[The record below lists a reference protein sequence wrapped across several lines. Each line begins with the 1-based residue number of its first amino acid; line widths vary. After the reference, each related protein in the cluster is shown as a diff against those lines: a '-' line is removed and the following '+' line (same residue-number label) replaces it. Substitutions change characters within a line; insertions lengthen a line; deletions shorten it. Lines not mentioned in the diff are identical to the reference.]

1 MSGVRLT
8 LRLCWAMRGMLA
20 VAALGLAA
28 LNVIADTRR
37 PDDPVT
43 IRVDTAA
50 RKGPMHP
57 FWAWFGHDEPN
68 YTYTENGKKLLSAL
82 QDLSPVPVFVRVHN
96 LLTSGDGTPA
106 LKWGSTNVYTED
118 ARGNPVYNWTILD
131 RIVDTYL
138 ARGMKPFVQLGFM
151 PEALSSAPAGV
162 PYRHFWKPGD
172 PYNDIYTGWTYAP
185 KDYRKWEELSYQVTR
200 HLVEKYGRREV
211 ESWWFELWNEPDIGY
226 WSGSVGPGRGRGDP
240 QAAAKAQTRR
250 DEFNKLYDFTV
261 EGVRRALPAARIGGP
276 EVTGGAQ
283 NMLRSFLRHTSAG
296 TNYAT
301 GKIGTPLDVITFHAK
316 GSPTFIDN
324 RVRMGVASQLRN
336 INNHFAVIKEFPIYA
351 RTPIVIGESD
361 PEGCAACGVTHYP
374 QNGYRN
380 GTMFPTYTALQIAR
394 TYELADLHQVNLL
407 GAVTWAFLFEDQPY
421 FDGFRDLATNGIA
434 KPVLNTFRMLG
445 QMSGDRVQ
453 AVSSAGLTV
462 EEIRDKG
469 VRGVPDISALA
480 ARSSRSA
487 TVLIW
492 NYHDDDLPAPAAPV
506 TLTID
511 GLPAG
516 RAVVTHTRIDETHS
530 NSYTAWLGMGSP
542 QKPTPAEYA
551 ALERASALQPL
562 KRARQVTIARDG
574 RVTETFDLPRK
585 SVSFVKVTW

>member
-1 MSGVRLT
+1 
-8 LRLCWAMRGMLA
+8 MRTKLA
-20 VAALGLAA
+20 VAILVLTALGLAA
-28 LNVIADTRR
+28 EQASQNG
-37 PDDPVT
+37 PVT
-43 IRVDTAA
+43 IRVDTTVK
-50 RKGPMHP
+50 KGSMYP

-68 YTYTENGKKLLSAL
+68 YAYTPNGLKLLSAL
-82 QDLSPVPVFVRVHN
+82 RDLSPVPVFMRAHN
-96 LLTSGDGTPA
+96 LLTSGDGAYA

-118 ARGNPVYNWTILD
+118 ASGKPIYDWKILD
-131 RIVDTYL
+131 RIVDAYR
-138 ARGMKPFVQLGFM
+138 ARGMKPFVQLGFT
-151 PEALSSAPAGV
+151 PEALSSAPPNV

-185 KDYRKWEELSYQVTR
+185 KDYKKWEELCYQVTR
-200 HLVEKYGRREV
+200 HFVEKHGRQEV

-226 WSGSVGPGRGRGDP
+226 WSGSVGPGGGRGDP
-240 QAAAKAQTRR
+240 QAAQKAQTRR
-250 DEFNKLYDFTV
+250 DEFNTLYDFTV
-261 EGVRRALPAARIGGP
+261 EGVRRALATARIGGP

-283 NMLRSFLRHTSAG
+283 GMLRTFLQHTSSG
-296 TNYAT
+296 TNDAN
-301 GKIGTPLDVITFHAK
+301 GGIGTPLDLITFHAK
-316 GSPTFIDN
+316 GSPTFVDN
-324 RVRMGVASQLRN
+324 RVRMGVANQLRS
-336 INNHFAVIKEFPIYA
+336 IDRHFAVIREFPMYA
-351 RTPIVIGESD
+351 KTPIVIGESD

-394 TYELADLHQVNLL
+394 TYELADLHRVNLL

-462 EEIRDKG
+462 EEVRDQG
-469 VRGVPDISALA
+469 VRGAPDISALA

-492 NYHDDDLPAPAAPV
+492 NYHDDDLPAQPAPI
-506 TLTID
+506 TLTIE

-516 RAVVTHTRIDETHS
+516 RATVTHARIDDNHS
-530 NSYTAWLGMGSP
+530 NAYSAWLKTGSP
-542 QKPTPAEYA
+542 QKPTSAQYA
-551 ALERASALQPL
+551 ALEEASALQALTP
-562 KRARQVTIARDG
+562 ARQVTIGRDG
-574 RVTETFDLPRK
+574 RVTEVFELPRK
-585 SVSFVKVTW
+585 SVSFVEVSWF

>member
-1 MSGVRLT
+1 M
-8 LRLCWAMRGMLA
+8 MRQAPALSLA
-20 VAALGLAA
+20 VALVLLSLPASPVAQ
-28 LNVIADTRR
+28 
-37 PDDPVT
+37 PDEVS
-43 IRVDTAA
+43 IQVDTAVK
-50 RKGPMHP
+50 KGPLYP
-57 FWAWFGHDEPN
+57 FWSWYGHDEPN
-68 YTYTENGKKLLSAL
+68 YTYTPHGKKLLSAL
-82 QDLSPVPVFVRVHN
+82 QDLSPVPVFMRVHN
-96 LLTSGDGTPA
+96 LLTSGDGVPA

-118 ARGNPVYNWTILD
+118 ASGNPVYDWRVVD
-131 RIVDTYL
+131 RIIDSYIE
-138 ARGMKPFVQLGFM
+138 RRMKPFVQLGFM
-151 PEALSSAPAGV
+151 PDALSSAPPGL

-185 KDYRKWEELSYQVTR
+185 RDYRKWEELCYRVTR
-200 HLVEKYGRREV
+200 HFVEKYGRREV

-226 WSGSVGPGRGRGDP
+226 WSGSVGPASGRGDP
-240 QAAAKAQTRR
+240 QAAQKAQTRR

-261 EGVRRALPAARIGGP
+261 EGVRRALPTARIGGP

-283 NMLRSFLRHTSAG
+283 SMLRSFLQHTSAG

-301 GKIGTPLDVITFHAK
+301 GRIGTPLDLITFHAK

-336 INNHFAVIKEFPIYA
+336 ISGHFSVIREFPMYQ

-361 PEGCAACGVTHYP
+361 PEGCAACGVTRYP

-469 VRGVPDISALA
+469 VRGSPDISALA
-480 ARSSRSA
+480 ARSARSA
-487 TVLIW
+487 TVLVW
-492 NYHDDDLPAPAAPV
+492 NYHDDDLPAPAAQV
-506 TLTID
+506 TLAIE
-511 GLPAG
+511 GLPSG
-516 RAVVTHTRIDETHS
+516 RAMVSHTRIDDTHS
-530 NSYTAWLGMGSP
+530 NAYAAWLKMGSP
-542 QKPTPAEYA
+542 QKPTAAQYS
-551 ALERASALQPL
+551 ALERASALQALRPS
-562 KRARQVTIARDG
+562 RRVAIGADG

>member
-1 MSGVRLT
+1 
-8 LRLCWAMRGMLA
+8 MRPRAVLL
-20 VAALGLAA
+20 VAALAA
-28 LNVIADTRR
+28 LSAVGTGAVT
-37 PDDPVT
+37 PSQSAGVT
-43 IRVDTAA
+43 IRVDTTVV
-50 RKGPMHP
+50 KGPMYP

-68 YTYTENGKKLLSAL
+68 YTYTPNGRKLLTEL
-82 QDLSPVPVFVRVHN
+82 QQLSPVPVFMRVHN
-96 LLTSGDGTPA
+96 LLTSGDGAHA
-106 LKWGSTNVYTED
+106 LKWGSTNIYTED
-118 ARGNPVYNWTILD
+118 ASGKAIYNWTILD
-131 RIVDTYL
+131 RIVDTYRE
-138 ARGMKPFVQLGFM
+138 RGMKPFVQLGFM
-151 PEALSSAPAGV
+151 PEALSSAPATV

-172 PYNDIYTGWTYAP
+172 AYNDIYTGWTYAP
-185 KDYRKWEELSYQVTR
+185 KDYGKWEELCYQVTR
-200 HLVEKYGRREV
+200 HLVEKYGRAEV

-226 WSGSVGPGRGRGDP
+226 WSGSVGPGGGRGDP
-240 QAAAKAQTRR
+240 QAAQKAQTRR

-261 EGVRRALPAARIGGP
+261 EGVRRALPTARIGGP

-283 NMLRSFLRHTSAG
+283 AMLRSFLQHTSTG

-301 GKIGTPLDVITFHAK
+301 GRTGTPLDTITFHAK
-316 GSPTFIDN
+316 GSPTFIEG
-324 RVRMGVASQLRN
+324 RVRMGVANQLRN
-336 INNHFAVIKEFPIYA
+336 IDRHFAVIKEFPMYA
-351 RTPIVIGESD
+351 KTPIVIGESD

-445 QMSGDRVQ
+445 QMSGNRVE

-462 EEIRDKG
+462 AAIRDAG
-469 VRGVPDISALA
+469 VRDAPDISALA
-480 ARSSRSA
+480 ARSSNSA
-487 TVLIW
+487 TVLMW
-492 NYHDDDLPAPAAPV
+492 NYHDDDLPAPAAPI
-506 TLTID
+506 TLTIQ

-516 RAVVTHTRIDETHS
+516 RATITHLRIDETHS
-530 NSYTAWLGMGSP
+530 NSYSAWVRMGSP
-542 QKPTPAEYA
+542 QQPTPAQIA

-562 KRARQVTIARDG
+562 RPARMVTIAGDG
-574 RVTETFDLPRK
+574 LVTEAFDLPRK

>member
-1 MSGVRLT
+1 
-8 LRLCWAMRGMLA
+8 MRGRLA
-20 VAALGLAA
+20 AVALGLAVLGLA
-28 LNVIADTRR
+28 ASQAPRSE
-37 PDDPVT
+37 PVV
-43 IRVDTAA
+43 IRVDTTVT
-50 RKGPMHP
+50 RGPMYP

-68 YTYTENGKKLLSAL
+68 YTYTPNGMKLLSQL
-82 QDLSPVPVFVRVHN
+82 QALSPAPVFMRVHN
-96 LLTSGDGTPA
+96 LLTSGDGKPA

-118 ARGNPVYNWTILD
+118 AAGHPVYDWTILD
-131 RIVDTYL
+131 CIVDAYR

-151 PEALSSAPAGV
+151 PEALSSAPASM

-185 KDYRKWEELSYQVTR
+185 RDYRKWEELCYQLTR
-200 HLVEKYGRREV
+200 HVVGKYGRDEV

-226 WSGSVGPGRGRGDP
+226 WSGSVGPAVGREDP
-240 QAAAKAQTRR
+240 LAARKAQTRR
-250 DEFNKLYDFTV
+250 EEFNRLFDFTV
-261 EGVRRALPAARIGGP
+261 EGVRRALPTARIGGP

-283 NMLRSFLRHTSAG
+283 AMLRSFLQHTSSG
-296 TNYAT
+296 VNYAT
-301 GKIGTPLDVITFHAK
+301 GRTGTPLDLITFHAK
-316 GSPTFIDN
+316 GSPTFIDG

-336 INNHFAVIKEFPIYA
+336 IDSHFAVIKEFPAYA

-361 PEGCAACGVTHYP
+361 PEGCAACGVGRYP

-380 GTMFPTYTALQIAR
+380 GTMYPTYTALQIAR

-453 AVSSAGLTV
+453 AVSSAGLSV
-462 EEIRDKG
+462 AEIRDNG

-480 ARSSRSA
+480 ARSARSA
-487 TVLIW
+487 TVLVW
-492 NYHDDDLPAPAAPV
+492 NYHDDDVPAMAASIR
-506 TLTID
+506 LSIE

-516 RAVVTHTRIDETHS
+516 RATLAHSRIDEDHS
-530 NSYTAWLGMGSP
+530 NAYAAWLRMGSP
-542 QKPTPAEYA
+542 RNPTPDQYAE
-551 ALERASALQPL
+551 LEKASGLQELEP
-562 KRARQVTIARDG
+562 ARRVTIARDG
-574 RVTETFDLPRK
+574 RVAAAFDLPRK
-585 SVSFVKVTW
+585 SVSFIKVTW